1 MAYLNTSTLK
11 NATIM
16 LLYAERDEI
25 DLNPEYQ
32 RSGGVWTRV
41 KRQLLI
47 DSILNDYDIPKLY
60 FHHLGDEA
68 FKATKKR
75 YAVID
80 GRQRLETIW
89 SFMDG
94 DFALSGDFDY
104 QRDPDVDI
112 AGMTYEEIA
121 QKHPKIRIKFD
132 SFVLPIV
139 TIEVGEDDIDLIEDM
154 FSRLNEA
161 VPLNAAEKRNAIG
174 GDFVSAIN
182 RVSQHDYFTNRVK
195 FNDSRYKHREVSA
208 RMLLLE
214 DYLHERGSIID
225 TKREYLDGLARRL
238 KDGHAQRVSTAEG
251 TVINVLDSMSTTFTL
266 KDELLSAQ
274 GIQSVY
280 YLLFRTAI
288 NSNQL
293 PKVTRVRLVDFR
305 KALAEN
311 REKAAQDY
319 ENADFRLL
327 EFDRLNQQGTN
338 DASSIKDRYGTICNY
353 LGLDPDPVLMREAPS
368 P

>member
-1 MAYLNTSTLK
+1 MGYVQTSTLK

-25 DLNPEYQ
+25 NLSPEYQ

-60 FHHLGDEA
+60 FHHLGEKG
-68 FKATKKR
+68 FKQTRKR

-94 DFALSGDFDY
+94 DFALSGDFEY
-104 QRDPDVDI
+104 QRNPDLDL
-112 AGMTYEEIA
+112 AGLTYEEIA
-121 QKHPKIRIKFD
+121 QMHPKIRIKFD

-139 TIEVGEDDIDLIEDM
+139 TVEVEEDDIDLIEDM

-182 RVSQHDYFTNRVK
+182 AISRHDYFRTRVK
-195 FNDSRYKHREVSA
+195 FNDSRYKHREVAA
-208 RMLLLE
+208 RLLLLE
-214 DYLHERGSIID
+214 DYLNERGTIID
-225 TKREYLDGLARRL
+225 TKREYLDGLAKRMRTDH
-238 KDGHAQRVSTAEG
+238 KARVISIRES
-251 TVINVLDSMSTTFTL
+251 VLRVLDYMRDTFTL
-266 KDELLSAQ
+266 SDDLLSAQ
-274 GIQSVY
+274 GIQTVY
-280 YLLFRTAI
+280 YLLFRTALHTG
-288 NSNQL
+288 NTEKL
-293 PKVTRVRLVDFR
+293 TRIKLANFR
-305 KALAEN
+305 TALAEN
-311 REKAAQDY
+311 REKAAQEY
-319 ENADFRLL
+319 EDAEFKLL

-338 DASSIKDRYGTICNY
+338 DASSIKERYATICQFV
-353 LGLDPDPVLMREAPS
+353 GVAADPMLMREP
-368 P
+368 PE